1 MAEAVTSDAE
11 SMRRLMEMADQH
23 HDGHVTILKFTTN
36 WRIAFGTI
44 EWKPELPE
52 WRDAIAAM
60 PVGRT
65 FAEAAGAAMRAA
77 NGIKGDER
85 VDPTY
90 PGPICGSME
99 ETEATTD
106 AALPQF
112 SPPSEQLPGI
122 DLFDVLVTIFPP
134 GRAFDC
140 SSIAAK
146 IHDHPELFKA
156 MAFFGARTVKT
167 GRRKGTLTKGSQAY
181 LARWLAGLAGR
192 TFNGHRLQINRFG
205 RYRFIADTRPP
216 RFVDSV

>member
-11 SMRRLMEMADQH
+11 SMRRLVEMADQH

-44 EWKPELPE
+44 EWKPDLPE

-77 NGIKGDER
+77 NGIRDRDR
-85 VDPTY
+85 VDPAY
-90 PGPICGSME
+90 PGPICGSIE
-99 ETEATTD
+99 ETEATID
-106 AALPQF
+106 AALAQF
-112 SPPSEQLPGI
+112 SPPTGQTPDY
-122 DLFDVLVTIFPP
+122 DLFDVLAAIFPP
-134 GRAFDC
+134 ERAFDC

-146 IHDHPELFKA
+146 IQDYPELLEA
-156 MAFFGARTVKT
+156 MAFVGARTVKT
-167 GRRKGTLTKGSQAY
+167 GRRKGTLTMGSQGY
-181 LARWLAGLAGR
+181 LARWLADFAGR
-192 TFNGHRLQINRFG
+192 TFNGRCLQTDRFG
-205 RYRFIADTRPP
+205 WYRFVADTRPP